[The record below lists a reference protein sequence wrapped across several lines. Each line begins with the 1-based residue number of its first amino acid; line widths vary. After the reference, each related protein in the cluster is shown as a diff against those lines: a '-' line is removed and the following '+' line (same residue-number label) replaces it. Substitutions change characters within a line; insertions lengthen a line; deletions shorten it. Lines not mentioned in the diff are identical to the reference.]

1 MTIAGKGWEM
11 FVERVCVHV
20 AGERRRTWGRY
31 QVYHNAVAA
40 PTLSGFMCEC
50 VGPGNNAVPDTGL
63 RIEPGRYR
71 LTTQFGRYRSSGYS
85 EDPSEPGRD
94 PMPAFRLED
103 SGART
108 AILVHP
114 GHPPNLYLSSVGCL
128 NPTGPL
134 AADQDMDFQESR
146 TRVIALIDDLRQFA
160 PDAFE
165 AEINMP
171 IDGAFVVIVGEP
183 A

>member
-1 MTIAGKGWEM
+1 MTIAGRGWELL
-11 FVERVCVHV
+11 VERLSVQV

-31 QVYHNAVAA
+31 QVYRDGAAVL
-40 PTLSGFMCEC
+40 TLCGFVCEC
-50 VGPGNNAVPDTGL
+50 VGPGDNVVPDTGL

-71 LTTQFGRYRSSGYS
+71 LTTQFGRYRTSGYR

-94 PMPAFRLED
+94 PMPGFRLED
-103 SGART
+103 TGART

-134 AADQDMDFQESR
+134 EADQEMDSRESR
-146 TRVIALIDDLRQFA
+146 ARVIALIDDLRRFA
-160 PDAFE
+160 PRAFGE
-165 AEINMP
+165 ETNTP

>member
-1 MTIAGKGWEM
+1 MMTGRGWELL
-11 FVERVCVHV
+11 VERLRVH
-20 AGERRRTWGRY
+20 ASGERRRTYGRY
-31 QVYHNAVAA
+31 RVYVDGVAA
-40 PTLSGFMCEC
+40 PALGGFMCEC

-71 LTTQFGRYRSSGYS
+71 LTTQFGRYRTTGYC
-85 EDPSEPGRD
+85 EDLSDPGRD

-103 SGART
+103 TGNRV

-114 GHPPNLYLSSVGCL
+114 GHPPDLYLSSVGCL

-134 AADQDMDFQESR
+134 QAGQDMDFRESR
-146 TRVIALIDDLRQFA
+146 ARVIALIDDLRRYA
-160 PDAFE
+160 PRAFE
-165 AEINMP
+165 TPVNTS